1 MGRSAR
7 KNYGAY
13 PMKRDSLFYRLFQ
26 NSPSLLF
33 DLLENP
39 PDNASD
45 YRFDSV
51 AVKEPKFEIDGV
63 FLPPDSNGDID
74 TRRKREKLLAE
85 LVPQIRSS
93 LNLQTILELTVVGVR
108 QILGC
113 RG

>member
-1 MGRSAR
+1 MVGLGE
-7 KNYGAY
+7 NYGAY

-51 AVKEPKFEIDGV
+51 AVKEPTFEIDGV
-63 FLPPDSNGDID
+63 FLPPDSNGVIYFCEVQFQKKNS
-74 TRRKREKLLAE
+74 TPIPTAL
-85 LVPQIRSS
+85 SS
-93 LNLQTILELTVVGVR
+93 IAIKSIEF
-108 QILGC
+108 I
-113 RG
+113 